1 MACYGLTCFSP
12 KWHREILISTTSELI
27 WKQMSLQVY
36 LVKLKRDPTRV
47 ESLRAHYGPLI
58 QCVCVCVCVC
68 VRIHVWIC
76 IHCAAK
82 GVECSC
88 YDWPRPKLDQQNSF
102 FWESRTLNQG
112 NIKFGSFD
120 SDSLQWSRQK
130 VPELLCY
137 NQSLNPP
144 WYPALLE
151 AGKVHLFLESPKVS
165 NPVFVL
171 PASIFI
177 FLKQTGVCLQNN
189 HG

>member
-1 MACYGLTCFSP
+1 VLRWNHHNLEEKWTWTSP
-12 KWHREILISTTSELI
+12 WRSWTWILIMTS
-27 WKQMSLQVY
+27 SLEVADQGILEHNIVWWRW
-36 LVKLKRDPTRV
+36 LWMNGRR
-47 ESLRAHYGPLI
+47 G
-58 QCVCVCVCVC
+58 VCVCVCVC

-130 VPELLCY
+130 IPELLCY

-171 PASIFI
+171 PASIFL